1 MNIPEGCK
9 PFDLQA
15 ALAGA
20 KTICRDGSP
29 GPVEFHVLPRWNGMV
44 NNFLARTASG
54 AARGYL
60 ECGAHVSSNVAHGY
74 DLFMAPVEK
83 EITAWAVV
91 DKDGDDMDEYFASKG
106 DASAAMDNYICRYP
120 NVAPFSPVP
129 LTGKWKG

>member
-9 PFDLQA
+9 PFNLEA

-29 GPVEFHVLPRWNGMV
+29 GPVEFHVLPEWVDPDYPIAGRIPDGTTRWYTKGGKYFYDDKYM
-44 NNFLARTASG
+44 
-54 AARGYL
+54 
-60 ECGAHVSSNVAHGY
+60 Y

-83 EITAWAVV
+83 QITAWRVV
-91 DKDGDDMDEYFASKG
+91 DGNGNFVPGGLHETLEHAELFMQRLWPEQKPS
-106 DASAAMDNYICRYP
+106 I
-120 NVAPFSPVP
+120 VP

>member
-9 PFDLQA
+9 PFNLEA

-29 GPVEFHVLPRWNGMV
+29 GPVELHLMPEWYGGLYTLLGKKSDGNVVWYLRSGNHESDHQSNPR
-44 NNFLARTASG
+44 
-54 AARGYL
+54 
-60 ECGAHVSSNVAHGY
+60 

-91 DKDGDDMDEYFASKG
+91 DKDGKLHSIREQFCDAEFFDEH
-106 DASAAMDNYICRYP
+106 YP
-120 NVAPFSPVP
+120 SRAPFSIVE